1 VNGVSPDPRPAA
13 DAREA
18 ALAHRGGPLVVLG
31 APGTG
36 KSTLAV
42 DLVVDRVRRDGVP
55 PETCLVLAPT
65 RRAAASLRAAV
76 TARLGGTTTEPLAR
90 TPAALAFALLR
101 QDAVLAG
108 RPEPRLLSGAEQDV
122 VLRDLLAGHEAGDAP
137 APPWPP
143 GVRAALGTR
152 GFRDQL
158 RDLLMRAV
166 EHGLEPHDLAGLGRR
181 HDRPEWVA
189 AAAVLQEYDQVTAL
203 RSPGAYDPAW
213 ICTAAADLLED
224 DPAALERVQRAVRL
238 VVVDD
243 AQELTASAARLVET
257 VARGRDVVLIGDG
270 DVTVE
275 GFRGADPSRFT
286 RLADRLAGVDPP
298 RRVVLGRSHR
308 LPAELAAA
316 AARVTERIGVTSG
329 TEHRRPEPARRG
341 GSCRAVLLR
350 SAAQEAAWIADRLRR
365 AHLLEGVPWSE
376 LAVVARSR
384 SRHTSLRR
392 ALAAAGIPLVTPGH
406 DGPLRDEPAARML
419 LTAYAVCLRPPRAQG
434 RASAQEAVD
443 LVGSALGGA
452 DPVALLRLRRAV
464 RATERDAGG
473 DRSADEALAALLDD
487 PAALRLS
494 SEPDL
499 APARRVAA
507 VLARGTAAAAQEGCT
522 AEDLLW
528 AVWDA
533 SGLAARWEQAALAG
547 GPAGQRADRDLD
559 AVLRLFDA
567 AAGYVERLPGRGP
580 EGFLEAVEAQEVA
593 GDSLVARAAPAEAVA
608 VLTPQ
613 AAAGGQWRRV
623 VVAGVQEG
631 TWPDLRL
638 RDTLLGAQALVRVLQ
653 GGEASGPAATR
664 SAQAQVRSE
673 ELRLFHVA
681 VTRATEGT
689 VVTAVASTDEQPSP
703 LLQVVDPSV
712 VDRPP
717 EEVPPPLTLRGAVAE
732 LRAQLVRAHRARD
745 HGTRDRVARHL
756 ARLAAAGVP
765 GADAAGWWSAREVSD
780 DRPLQTEGPVAVSP
794 SRLQTFTECPL
805 RWLLAGRGGDAGTAP
820 TAAVGTLVHEVV
832 SERPDGSLEELDALL
847 EERWPRL
854 GLAAG
859 WLADRERRR
868 AREMLRRYVGY
879 VASAEAEGYRLASVE
894 VDLSVP
900 VGDAVITGRVD
911 RLEVGRD
918 GRLRVVDLKTGSS
931 KPRAD
936 EVRTHPQ
943 LGAYQVAL
951 EESPRPVV
959 AEPGVRPG
967 SGGAALVH
975 VGRAA
980 GVAAAVQAQ
989 GPLETAADPAW
1000 AHRMVTD
1007 AARGMAGA
1015 RFPAQVGDWCRTCPV
1030 RHSCPLQPEGQ
1041 VLR

>member
-1 VNGVSPDPRPAA
+1 MSPAPHPRPESAA
-13 DAREA
+13 RDE
-18 ALAHRGGPLVVLG
+18 ALAHRGGPLLVVG

-36 KSTLAV
+36 KTTLAV
-42 DLVVDRVRRDGVP
+42 ELVVDRVREDGVRP
-55 PETCLVLAPT
+55 DGCLVLAPT
-65 RRAAASLRAAV
+65 RRAAASLRTAV
-76 TARLGGTTTEPLAR
+76 TGRLGGTTTEPLAR

-101 QDAVLAG
+101 QEAVLAG
-108 RPEPRLLSGAEQDV
+108 RPDPRLLSGAEQDV
-122 VLRDLLAGHEAGDAP
+122 VLRDLLAGHAAGDGPGP
-137 APPWPP
+137 AWPP
-143 GVRAALGTR
+143 SVRQALGTR

-166 EHGLEPHDLAGLGRR
+166 EHGLEPHDLARLGHA

-189 AAAVLQEYDQVTAL
+189 ASEVLREYDEVTAL

-213 ICTAAADLLED
+213 ICTAAADLLEED
-224 DPAALERVQRAVRL
+224 AAALERVRRSVHL

-243 AQELTASAARLVET
+243 AQELTASAARLVEV
-257 VARGRDVVLIGDG
+257 VARGAEVVLLGDG
-270 DVTVE
+270 DTTVE
-275 GFRGADPSRFT
+275 GFRGADPGRFT
-286 RLADRLAGVDPP
+286 RLAERLAHPEQP
-298 RRVVLGRSHR
+298 RRVVLDRSHR
-308 LPAELAAA
+308 LPAGILAAA
-316 AARVTERIGVTSG
+316 GRVTERIGVTSG
-329 TEHRRPEPARRG
+329 TDHRRPLPAGPG

-350 SAAQEAAWIADRLRR
+350 SSAQEAAWIADRLRR
-365 AHLLEGVPWSE
+365 AHLLEGVPWSG

-392 ALAAAGIPLVTPGH
+392 SLAAAGIPVVAPGH
-406 DGPLRDEPAARML
+406 DGPLREEPAARML
-419 LTAYAVCLRPPRAQG
+419 LTAYAVCLRPPHPGG
-434 RASAQEAVD
+434 RVSPTEAVD
-443 LVGSALGGA
+443 LVSSALGGA
-452 DPVALLRLRRAV
+452 DPVAMLRLRRAA
-464 RATERDAGG
+464 RALERESGG
-473 DRSADEALAALLDD
+473 TRSPDEVLAELLDE
-487 PAALRLS
+487 PATARLTQDV
-494 SEPDL
+494 DL
-499 APARRVAA
+499 TPARRVAD
-507 VLARGTAAAAQEGCT
+507 VLARGSAAAAREGCT

-533 SGLAARWEQAALAG
+533 SGLAVRWEQAALAG
-547 GPAGQRADRDLD
+547 GAGGQRADRDLD

-567 AAGYVERLPGRGP
+567 ATGYVERLPGRGP

-653 GGEASGPAATR
+653 GGEADGPAATR
-664 SAQAQVRSE
+664 GAQAQVRSE

-681 VTRATEGT
+681 VTRATEET

-703 LLQVVDPSV
+703 LLQVIDPTV
-712 VDRPP
+712 ADREPQ
-717 EEVPPPLTLRGAVAE
+717 EVPPPLTLRGAAAE
-732 LRAQLVRAHRARD
+732 LRSQLVRAHRVRDHAARD
-745 HGTRDRVARHL
+745 RAARHL

-765 GADAAGWWSAREVSD
+765 GADASSWWGAREVSG
-780 DRPLQTEGPVAVSP
+780 DRPLQTDGPVAVSP

-805 RWLLAGRGGDAGTAP
+805 RWLLAGRGGDAGAAP

-832 SERPDGSLEELDALL
+832 AELPEGSLEELDVLL
-847 EERWPRL
+847 GQRWSRL
-854 GLAAG
+854 GLRSG

-879 VASAEAEGYRLASVE
+879 VESARAEGYRLAAVE
-894 VDLSVP
+894 VELSVP
-900 VGDAVITGRVD
+900 VGPAVVTGRAD
-911 RLEVGRD
+911 RLEMDRD
-918 GRLRVVDLKTGSS
+918 GRLRVVDLKTGAS
-931 KPRAD
+931 KPRSD
-936 EVRTHPQ
+936 DVRTHPQ

-959 AEPGVRPG
+959 DHPGVRPG

-980 GVAAAVQAQ
+980 GVAASVQAQ
-989 GPLETAADPAW
+989 GPLQAAADPDW

-1007 AARGMAGA
+1007 AAEGMSGA
-1015 RFPAQVGDWCRTCPV
+1015 RFPACVGEWCRTCPV

-1041 VLR
+1041 ALR